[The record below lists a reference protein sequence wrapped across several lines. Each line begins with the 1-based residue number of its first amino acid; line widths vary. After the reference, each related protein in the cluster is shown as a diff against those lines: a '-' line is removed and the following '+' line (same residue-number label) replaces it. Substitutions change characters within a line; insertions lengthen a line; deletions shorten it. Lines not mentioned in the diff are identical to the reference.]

1 MILEQRSNEL
11 RAHLVLTAVLLG
23 GCAGKGSSSPWSAP
37 EATSELGHTDVT
49 NLNADYRR
57 DGSPVL
63 VRKIDHPTRA
73 NLDFAAY
80 HANFMIDEPP
90 PEDDRAALAPAS
102 FDGGSVFGGFIDSDS
117 LTSSIARTNLR
128 NEERQRPM
136 ALAPLA
142 QWLVE
147 RSPKL
152 GSGLEDLASA
162 VREERWGAAA
172 GPPIPRQQATLA
184 FLRLP
189 GEGKPPELWVRI
201 EFAPW
206 FRGFTDLPDEDGD
219 GHPEIYGRA
228 RKDLLPPEAVALIRS
243 EYAGKP
249 LSAAEVHS
257 WAHKLASYWYPSY
270 NTDLVEVTGT
280 WPDAETE
287 KDVREA
293 LGELKLT
300 APTVVMRGKP
310 EGKATYNVF
319 VVAGVGPKGAGKTGS
334 KTGGKTG
341 KAGADAAAER
351 PNLPRKPSPD
361 PVPLAKAIRKE
372 LAANGGSWERWARQ
386 VAPFQAAVRKKL
398 KSTPASVKALPGE
411 DGFLYFRTSLEY
423 AVGGDI
429 EKQPRKKNPLSVIKE
444 WKQFLAKQGVDF
456 LFVPVPTKAEIF
468 PDKLDASSGTPL
480 VGKVVN
486 PYARK
491 LLLSLAAA
499 GVETVDLWSV
509 FMAERAKRAPGDKG
523 EELFQ
528 HQDTHWSS
536 KGLDLAA
543 RTIAAR
549 IERYPWFTGG
559 ALGKRQTFTTQEAKF
574 TRYGDLHSRLA
585 EAQKKRYTPEAL
597 VGTQVLS
604 PDGSV
609 YNDDSD
615 SPVVIL
621 GDSFTGVYQL
631 TDCEHAGV
639 SAHIARAIGAPVDL
653 VMSYGGG
660 PNVRHKLMRRGK
672 AALSSKRLVVWIMTA
687 RDLYNYWEAWEP
699 LRAGGK

>member
-1 MILEQRSNEL
+1 
-11 RAHLVLTAVLLG
+11 
-23 GCAGKGSSSPWSAP
+23 
-37 EATSELGHTDVT
+37 
-49 NLNADYRR
+49 
-57 DGSPVL
+57 
-63 VRKIDHPTRA
+63 
-73 NLDFAAY
+73 
-80 HANFMIDEPP
+80 
-90 PEDDRAALAPAS
+90 
-102 FDGGSVFGGFIDSDS
+102 
-117 LTSSIARTNLR
+117 
-128 NEERQRPM
+128 
-136 ALAPLA
+136 
-142 QWLVE
+142 
-147 RSPKL
+147 
-152 GSGLEDLASA
+152 
-162 VREERWGAAA
+162 
-172 GPPIPRQQATLA
+172 
-184 FLRLP
+184 
-189 GEGKPPELWVRI
+189 VRI

-206 FRGFTDLPDEDGD
+206 FRGFSELPDEDGD

-228 RKDLLPPEAVALIRS
+228 RKDLLPAEAVSLIRS

-249 LSAAEVHS
+249 LSPPEVHS

-270 NTDLVEVTGT
+270 NTDLIDVTGA

-293 LGELKLT
+293 LGNLQVP

-310 EGKATYNVF
+310 AGTATYNVF
-319 VVAGVGPKGAGKTGS
+319 VVEGVGPKGGGRTAGKPGGDQAG
-334 KTGGKTG
+334 KPGGGQAATGGDRSKV
-341 KAGADAAAER
+341 
-351 PNLPRKPSPD
+351 PRKPTPD
-361 PVPLAKAIRKE
+361 PAPLARAIRKE

-398 KSTPASVKALPGE
+398 KSAPAAVKALPGE
-411 DGFLYFRTSLEY
+411 DGFLYFRTALEY

-429 EKQPRKKNPLSVIKE
+429 EKQPRKKNPLQVIKE

-468 PDKLDASSGTPL
+468 PDKLDPASGAPL

-499 GVETVDLWSV
+499 GVETVDLWSL
-509 FMAERAKRAPGDKG
+509 FLAERAQASRADARPDAKA
-523 EELFQ
+523 EDLFQ
-528 HQDTHWSS
+528 HQDTHWSGR
-536 KGLDLAA
+536 GLDLAA
-543 RTIAAR
+543 RAIAAR
-549 IERYPWFTGG
+549 IERYPWYTGG
-559 ALGKRQTFTTQEAKF
+559 ALGKRQSFTTREVSF

-585 EAQKKRYTPEAL
+585 EAVKKRYTPEAL
-597 VGTQVLS
+597 TGVQVLS

-609 YNDDSD
+609 YNDDPD
-615 SPVVIL
+615 SPVVVL

-639 SAHIARAIGAPVDL
+639 SAHLARAIGAPVDL

-672 AALSSKRLVVWIMTA
+672 GSLGSKRLVVWIMTA

-699 LRAGGK
+699 LRAGK

>member
-1 MILEQRSNEL
+1 MILEQRTNEL
-11 RAHLVLTAVLLG
+11 RAHLLLTAVLLG
-23 GCAGKGSSSPWSAP
+23 GCAGKGSSSPWPAP
-37 EATSELGHTDVT
+37 EATSELAHADVT

-63 VRKIDHPTRA
+63 VRKIDRPTRA

-90 PEDDRAALAPAS
+90 PEDEQAALAPAR
-102 FDGGSVFGGFIDSDS
+102 FDGQSVFGGFIDSTS
-117 LTSSIARTNLR
+117 LTSSVARTTLS
-128 NEERQRPM
+128 NEERMRPM

-162 VREERWGAAA
+162 VREERWGAAS
-172 GPPIPRQQATLA
+172 GPPIPRQQASLA
-184 FLRLP
+184 FLHLP
-189 GEGKPPELWVRI
+189 GEDKPAELWVRI

-228 RKDLLPPEAVALIRS
+228 RKDLLPAEAVALIRS

-270 NTDLVEVTGT
+270 NTDLIDVSGA

-293 LGELKLT
+293 LGDLQVP

-319 VVAGVGPKGAGKTGS
+319 VVPGVGPKGSDKAGDKS
-334 KTGGKTG
+334 GGKTA
-341 KAGADAAAER
+341 AGAAADR
-351 PNLPRKPSPD
+351 PNLPRKPSAD
-361 PVPLAKAIRKE
+361 PGPLAKAIRKE
-372 LAANGGSWERWARQ
+372 LAANGGSWDRWARQ
-386 VAPFQAAVRKKL
+386 VAHFQAAVRKKL
-398 KSTPASVKALPGE
+398 KSAPASIKALPGE
-411 DGFLYFRTSLEY
+411 DGFLYFRTALEY
-423 AVGGDI
+423 ALGGDI
-429 EKQPRKKNPLSVIKE
+429 EKQPRKKNPVPVIKE

-468 PDKLDASSGTPL
+468 PDKLDAATGTPL

-491 LLLSLAAA
+491 LLLSLAQA
-499 GVETVDLWSV
+499 GVETVDLWSL
-509 FMAERAKRAPGDKG
+509 FMAERAKGTAASPGKG

-528 HQDTHWSS
+528 HQDTHWSNR
-536 KGLDLAA
+536 GLDLAA
-543 RTIAAR
+543 RAIAAR
-549 IERYPWFTGG
+549 IERYPWFAGG
-559 ALGKRQTFTTQEAKF
+559 ALGKRQTFTTQEVKF
-574 TRYGDLHSRLA
+574 SRYGDLHSRLP
-585 EAQKKRYTPEAL
+585 ESLKKGYKPEAL

-639 SAHIARAIGAPVDL
+639 SAHVARAIGAPVDL

-672 AALSSKRLVVWIMTA
+672 AALGNKRLVVWIMTA